1 MSLNSYRYRNGLPL
15 ATEVASIRP
24 VSFVN
29 VSVDKETI
37 WQFIQEN
44 WQWIASS
51 LAATIIALAGFLK
64 WLYPLIKSRSK
75 RVE

>member
-75 RVE
+75 KEE